1 MSFIYSLIARDP
13 DIVLCEYTEYTGNF
27 MQIARLILQKGVK
40 QNTKYII
47 NRNTGNTVP
56 AGVAYSY
63 YTWRAS
69 YCGSRNC
76 SVQTFQEEFR
86 KK

>member
-47 NRNTGNTVP
+47 N
-56 AGVAYSY
+56 YDKYQIQLSKI
-63 YTWRAS
+63 S
-69 YCGSRNC
+69 L
-76 SVQTFQEEFR
+76 
-86 KK
+86 